1 MMEQRVPRSPREK
14 YGEELKLRRIAAGM
28 TQEAV
33 AREMMCSPT
42 LISHY
47 EAGRRLP
54 SPSDA
59 KRLDKVL
66 GTDGF
71 FERWL
76 EDLDG
81 KFAEHF
87 TAAAELEKQAVE
99 IRHYGSSLI
108 PGLLQTEEYAK
119 ALFRAYRPNHRTE
132 DLDRWV
138 INRMQRHSLLDG
150 PSSPVVWCVLDE
162 AAVRR
167 KVGGP
172 DVMAKQLRKIA
183 GMADTGHLRLHVLP
197 FEVGA
202 HSLIEGLLYLM
213 KFTDAP
219 PIAYAEGVSTG
230 YLMDDPAHVSH
241 CQTVYD
247 LALSDS
253 LSQQQSLAL
262 LRAAAEGYE
271 HEQQ

>member
-76 EDLDG
+76 EDLDA
-81 KFAEHF
+81 KFAQF
-87 TAAAELEKQAVE
+87 FAAVAELEKQAVE
-99 IRHYGSSLI
+99 IRHWGLTLV
-108 PGLLQTEEYAK
+108 PGLLQTEAYA
-119 ALFRAYRPNHRTE
+119 RAVFCSYDPNYRTDE
-132 DLDRWV
+132 VDRKV
-138 INRMQRHSLLDG
+138 VNRMERARILEGVSG
-150 PSSPVVWCVLDE
+150 PVMWTLLDE
-162 AAVRR
+162 AVLQRQ
-167 KVGGP
+167 VGGAAI
-172 DVMAKQLRKIA
+172 MATQLSKIV
-183 GMADTGHLRLHVLP
+183 GMAEAGRLRLHVLP
-197 FEVGA
+197 FGA
-202 HSLIEGLLYLM
+202 GEHALMESSLELMSFEG
-213 KFTDAP
+213 AA
-219 PIAYAEGVSTG
+219 PIAYVEGLNTG
-230 YLMDDPAHVSH
+230 NLMDDPALVSR
-241 CQTVYD
+241 CQAAYD
-247 LALSDS
+247 LALSDA
-253 LSQQQSLAL
+253 LSQRDSLAL
-262 LRAAAEGYE
+262 VRAVAEE
-271 HEQQ
+271 HEHDQQ